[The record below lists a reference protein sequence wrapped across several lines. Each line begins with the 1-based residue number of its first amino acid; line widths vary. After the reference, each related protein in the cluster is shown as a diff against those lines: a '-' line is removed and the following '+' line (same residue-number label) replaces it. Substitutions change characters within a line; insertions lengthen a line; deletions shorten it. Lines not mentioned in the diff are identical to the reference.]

1 MDYKIIAPIIIAP
14 IITAFVGLVFSKY
27 GVSGKIKQLEFYIK
41 KKELIEKLLATKRLK
56 SNQLKLENEL
66 EEIATYI
73 NVSSISANEFTV
85 FDYKNKKRYYKV
97 FNLPKSITI
106 GGKVAAV
113 VYYIYGITSILYI
126 PLIIYILIEHG
137 FGEYT
142 ALFFIGFG
150 ISFVVAL
157 LCRNIVINAAQ
168 RNLIVEK
175 AKREIFL
182 NDNLTTSKHWQ

>member
-14 IITAFVGLVFSKY
+14 IITALVGLVFSKY
-27 GVSGKIKQLEFYIK
+27 GVSGKIKQLEFYLKRI
-41 KKELIEKLLATKRLK
+41 ELIEKLLATKRLK
-56 SNQLKLENEL
+56 SNQFKLENEL

-73 NVSSISANEFTV
+73 NVSSISTNEFAV
-85 FDYKNKKRYYKV
+85 LDYKNKKWYYKI

-106 GGKVAAV
+106 GGKVATV
-113 VYYIYGITSILYI
+113 IYYIYGITSVLYI
-126 PLIIYILIEHG
+126 PLIIYILIAHG
-137 FGEYT
+137 IGEYT
-142 ALFFIGFG
+142 SLFFIGFG
-150 ISFVVAL
+150 ISFVVAI

-182 NDNLTTSKHWQ
+182 NDNLITSES